1 MPAPSVDT
9 IAASCATATVKRA
22 DTSVQRA
29 LQRLDQ
35 RWPWL
40 GLVYASYCIDAAILA
55 LYAMLGV
62 TTFAVA
68 AAYILAAT
76 ALSAVFLIL
85 AEKSFAAKGDDPFQT
100 LWQLLA
106 NGALNIAFAESV
118 PELAFQFWC
127 ILFIVYG
134 FAALRM
140 TAHEALFS
148 LALVALSLIIFFV
161 LNDHPIG
168 VPSATMPERAVSA
181 LFLLLT
187 LARCTALGLYAN
199 KLRES
204 LYRRG
209 KQLKAAVQRIEELAE
224 VDELTGLFNRRSIT
238 RALEA
243 EIARAQRS
251 ASPSCIALIDID
263 WFKSINDKFGHPAGD
278 EVLRTFAINI
288 AANIRN
294 IDKLGRYGG
303 EEFLLIL
310 PETSEQRA
318 EKLLNRLRIIIASLD
333 WNDIT
338 PGSALT
344 FSAGVTQI
352 RPADTPEEMIER
364 ADIALYD
371 SKQWG
376 RNCVKV
382 AA

>member
-1 MPAPSVDT
+1 MTAPSFDSS
-9 IAASCATATVKRA
+9 AAPDAFTAVKRA
-22 DTSVQRA
+22 DTSGQRI
-29 LQRLDQ
+29 LQRFDQ

-40 GLVYASYCIDAAILA
+40 GLVYASYCVDAAILT

-62 TTFAVA
+62 TSFAVA
-68 AAYILAAT
+68 AAYITAAT
-76 ALSAVFLIL
+76 ALTAVFLVL
-85 AEKSFAAKGDDPFQT
+85 SEKSFATKGDDPFQT

-106 NGALNIAFAESV
+106 NGALNITFAEAV
-118 PELAFQFWC
+118 PELSFQFWC

-140 TAHEALFS
+140 TTREALLS
-148 LALVALSLIIFFV
+148 LALVGLSLVFFFI
-161 LNDHPIG
+161 LDDRPIG
-168 VPSATMPERAVSA
+168 IPSATISERTVSA

-251 ASPSCIALIDID
+251 AASSCVALIDID

-278 EVLRTFAINI
+278 EVLRTFTINI

-310 PETSEQRA
+310 PETSEQSA
-318 EKLLNRLRIIIASLD
+318 ENLLNRLRVIVASLD

-338 PGSALT
+338 PGSVLT
-344 FSAGVTQI
+344 FSAGVAQI
-352 RPADTPEEMIER
+352 RPAETVEKLIER
-364 ADIALYD
+364 VDIALYD
-371 SKQWG
+371 SKQRG

>member
-1 MPAPSVDT
+1 MTASPFDTLAAPDATTTVD
-9 IAASCATATVKRA
+9 RA
-22 DTSVQRA
+22 NISVQHVF
-29 LQRLDQ
+29 QRLGQ
-35 RWPWL
+35 RRQWL
-40 GLVYASYCIDAAILA
+40 GLVYASHLVDTGILT
-55 LYAMLGV
+55 LYAWLDV
-62 TTFAVA
+62 TTFVVP
-68 AAYILAAT
+68 AAYIAAAT
-76 ALSAVFLIL
+76 ALCVSFLVL
-85 AEKSFAAKGDDPFQT
+85 SEADFPRKTDDYHLPV
-100 LWQLLA
+100 WQLFA
-106 NGALNIAFAESV
+106 NGGLLVVFAEAV

-127 ILFIVYG
+127 TLFVVYG
-134 FAALRM
+134 FSSLRL
-140 TAHEALFS
+140 TAREALVS
-148 LALVALSLIIFFV
+148 LLLVGLSLLSFFV
-161 LNDHPIG
+161 LDDHPIG
-168 VPSATMPERAVSA
+168 IPSNNVAERAVSA

-199 KLRES
+199 ELRMS

-209 KQLKAAVQRIEELAE
+209 KQLKAAVQRIEEIAE

-278 EVLRTFAINI
+278 EALRTFAINI
-288 AANIRN
+288 AANIRT

-310 PETSEQRA
+310 PETSEQSA
-318 EKLLNRLRIIIASLD
+318 EKLLNRLRIIVASLD

-344 FSAGVTQI
+344 FSAGVAQI
-352 RPADTPEEMIER
+352 RSAETAESLIER
-364 ADIALYD
+364 ADTALYD